1 MKKSAFIL
9 LFLLASLPA
18 LVSRGAESRRGGRFR
33 PSSDGKEF
41 LDLGTALRLR
51 GHGDVPTL
59 RAGSFAR
66 PAQVERTV
74 VAYDPRNAG
83 TLLRTVLRIRAPRL
97 VAVRRFLTAG
107 RAPSA
112 AVPQRRLSQIRH
124 SGHLAIPFHFDDTTR
139 PLPKRSFV
147 CASTATCGS
156 DSTRQAESCGAEPSR
171 PEASLPQ
178 RRGCGL
184 GRKHAPLRQIHFHIH
199 KYRTE
204 MNLSYIIGETLLMAG
219 FTFIVGIAFAYALK
233 LTTFFFSRLNGHDLP
248 VLLRKSRHPG
258 TRLPHERRPHL
269 PIHPLDRPQRRPS
282 KRPAATDACMIRT
295 MQELAEYHFGNSG
308 ESSKEDGN
316 MNGLY
321 EFHHGK
327 I

>member
-1 MKKSAFIL
+1 
-9 LFLLASLPA
+9 
-18 LVSRGAESRRGGRFR
+18 
-33 PSSDGKEF
+33 
-41 LDLGTALRLR
+41 
-51 GHGDVPTL
+51 
-59 RAGSFAR
+59 
-66 PAQVERTV
+66 
-74 VAYDPRNAG
+74 
-83 TLLRTVLRIRAPRL
+83 
-97 VAVRRFLTAG
+97 
-107 RAPSA
+107 
-112 AVPQRRLSQIRH
+112 
-124 SGHLAIPFHFDDTTR
+124 
-139 PLPKRSFV
+139 
-147 CASTATCGS
+147 
-156 DSTRQAESCGAEPSR
+156 
-171 PEASLPQ
+171 
-178 RRGCGL
+178 
-184 GRKHAPLRQIHFHIH
+184 
-199 KYRTE
+199 

-248 VLLRKSRHPG
+248 VLLRKRPHMG

-269 PIHPLDRPQRRPS
+269 PIHLLDRRNDDPQ